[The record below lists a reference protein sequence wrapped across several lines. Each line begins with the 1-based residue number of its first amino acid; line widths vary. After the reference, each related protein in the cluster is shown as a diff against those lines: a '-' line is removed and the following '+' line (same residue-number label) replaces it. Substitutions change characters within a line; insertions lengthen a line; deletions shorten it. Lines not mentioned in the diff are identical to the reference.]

1 MSDSKIQVKVGIVEF
16 SGEGNQDWLAK
27 QLDKI
32 LDKVPELLKIEVGDA
47 ANKDNQNN
55 GGGSSGSGSGG
66 SAGTISG
73 LSVLNIA
80 GKLSNKSGSDLVII
94 AAAFLHFV
102 EGKTSFTRDDISAA
116 MKKATGVYKDNYLS
130 NLTKY
135 LTQLEKNSTLLK
147 SGTTYS
153 LNANK
158 VNELNAILSK

>member
-32 LDKVPELLKIEVGDA
+32 LDKVPELLKIEVGDST
-47 ANKDNQNN
+47 NKDNQNK
-55 GGGSSGSGSGG
+55 GGGSGSSNVGG
-66 SAGTISG
+66 AGTISG

-102 EGKTSFTRDDISAA
+102 EGKTSFTRDDISTA

>member
-32 LDKVPELLKIEVGDA
+32 LDKIPELLKIEVGDST
-47 ANKDNQNN
+47 NKNSQNN
-55 GGGSSGSGSGG
+55 NSGSGRSSGG
-66 SAGTISG
+66 GTISG

-102 EGKTSFTRDDISAA
+102 EGKTSFTRDDISSA

-153 LNANK
+153 LSTSKA
-158 VNELNAILSK
+158 NELNGILSK

>member
-32 LDKVPELLKIEVGDA
+32 LDKVPELLKIEVGDS
-47 ANKDNQNN
+47 ANQTNQNN
-55 GGGSSGSGSGG
+55 NNSGSNSGGGHS
-66 SAGTISG
+66 ISG

-80 GKLSNKSGSDLVII
+80 GKLENKSGSDLVII
-94 AAAFLHFV
+94 AAAFLHFI
-102 EGKTSFTRDDISAA
+102 ENKPTFTRDDISSA
-116 MKKATGVYKDNYLS
+116 MKKATGVYKESYMG

-135 LTQLEKNSTLLK
+135 LTALEKSSTLLK
-147 SGTTYS
+147 NGTTYS
-153 LNANK
+153 LSANK